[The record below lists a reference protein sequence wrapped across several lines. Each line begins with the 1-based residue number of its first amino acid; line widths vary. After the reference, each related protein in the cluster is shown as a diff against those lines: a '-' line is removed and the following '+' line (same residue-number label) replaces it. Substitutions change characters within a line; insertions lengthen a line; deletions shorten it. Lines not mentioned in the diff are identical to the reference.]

1 MHNYNNQAE
10 ALGRPHVTQFVV
22 VDDRNLLSEEGGE
35 LLIGRFVR
43 TDAHIGLTGEHV
55 QQMAAV
61 LTNTSTTTSSPSIPG
76 LPVDPSEHR
85 TSLVKHGEFGEV
97 RLNMQSDPLP
107 PTNGSTQVGPEAG
120 SFRFFSCSLAFK
132 DAWSGAPIS
141 CGDGTGRRPSPWI
154 VAASPAQRNGRQ
166 GSKKIE
172 ENVELSTAEIC
183 GRLGGVKLDGTI
195 LGKGSFGIVY
205 RGTWEGHLAAESTGP
220 RMDGNKTVVA
230 VKRAPAGEE
239 IRREASLMSKLD
251 HPHILKLLT
260 SFDSAEE
267 EGSQG
272 KAVGRSGLDGELY
285 LVLELCEGPD
295 LQAILD
301 ARGALEEVECRRLIA
316 QLASALCY
324 LRTRSI
330 IHRDVKP
337 ANCMLLNTLPDL
349 RTSLL
354 IEVHLKL
361 LDFGFAKALG
371 VSEAS
376 RHGGGSRFRRLA
388 PRRRLAPWRRLESWR

>member
-1 MHNYNNQAE
+1 
-10 ALGRPHVTQFVV
+10 
-22 VDDRNLLSEEGGE
+22 
-35 LLIGRFVR
+35 
-43 TDAHIGLTGEHV
+43 
-55 QQMAAV
+55 
-61 LTNTSTTTSSPSIPG
+61 
-76 LPVDPSEHR
+76 
-85 TSLVKHGEFGEV
+85 
-97 RLNMQSDPLP
+97 
-107 PTNGSTQVGPEAG
+107 
-120 SFRFFSCSLAFK
+120 
-132 DAWSGAPIS
+132 
-141 CGDGTGRRPSPWI
+141 
-154 VAASPAQRNGRQ
+154 
-166 GSKKIE
+166 
-172 ENVELSTAEIC
+172 
-183 GRLGGVKLDGTI
+183 
-195 LGKGSFGIVY
+195 
-205 RGTWEGHLAAESTGP
+205 
-220 RMDGNKTVVA
+220 MDGNKTVVA
-230 VKRAPAGEE
+230 VKRVPAGEE

-272 KAVGRSGLDGELY
+272 KAVGRSDWTASSTW
-285 LVLELCEGPD
+285 CWSSAKAPD

-371 VSEAS
+371 VSKRRATGADLDFAAARATAAARAMAAARVMEVRIS
-376 RHGGGSRFRRLA
+376 RHTGATFSASTFRDIPPSTPQHIEVFESQSPAKLSENGFAQPESTTENSPPPKLRRPPSTGSEPAEMRKRPSFQTIQPDKSVHGVSPKGTRA
-388 PRRRLAPWRRLESWR
+388 YAFPMVANPGARRR